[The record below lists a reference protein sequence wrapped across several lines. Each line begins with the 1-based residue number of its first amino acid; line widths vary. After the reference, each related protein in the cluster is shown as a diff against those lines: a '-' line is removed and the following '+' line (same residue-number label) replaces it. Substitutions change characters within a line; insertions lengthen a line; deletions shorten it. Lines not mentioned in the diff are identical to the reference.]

1 MICERRVQSAPCFY
15 SCFCVTD
22 DPGRETRKADTSAG
36 WCYNSPS
43 CNESTWPSIPNSY
56 CSGISQSP
64 VNIESSSVQPDGN
77 LTELR
82 FKGFGER
89 TALTEIKNTG
99 REVKVMFDYGKM
111 SVEGGDLPGVYNS
124 VQFHIHWGDGSSSAG
139 SEHTV
144 DNKRY
149 AMELHIVNS
158 KAGHNS
164 TAAAFADPTGL
175 AALGFFI
182 AATND
187 TGEPRSWKTLTSY
200 LAEIS
205 SAGDSVPLNGSLSMD
220 SLLEGVNRSNYYRY
234 LGSLTVPSC
243 NEVVVWTLFKDPIR
257 VSQDLIDLFSTSLY
271 LNKSINSPLIT
282 NTFRHTQ
289 PVNGRVVSSQT
300 GGIRKRSPSSS
311 ASTRPLSTFS
321 SFITVMLS
329 VALSWL

>member
-1 MICERRVQSAPCFY
+1 LKDNYLYFS
-15 SCFCVTD
+15 
-22 DPGRETRKADTSAG
+22 G

-149 AMELHIVNS
+149 AMELHIVN
-158 KAGHNS
+158 
-164 TAAAFADPTGL
+164 TL
-175 AALGFFI
+175 AEMCLVFCMQ
-182 AATND
+182 ATND

-329 VALSWL
+329 HFVPCSAVTN